1 MKRIPVIL
9 VFIVFFNLTLWGQ
22 KDDSVHKDST
32 AICSSAISSA
42 QYLISVSRPD
52 LAIDTLETALAL
64 YPENTVILKELAD
77 CHFSGGNMKLAEKY
91 YRNLLDL
98 DSGSLP
104 VKMRY
109 MSILYRKGEYSDAID
124 LGKGLLEEDRNPA
137 VCAMIGDSFNRKM
150 QVDSAIVYYNQALEI
165 RPHYETVVNK
175 LSSLLLK
182 QRKWNDVISL
192 TMSFLETEPDNAT
205 INQIKG
211 VAEYSAKDYVSA
223 IKTFTRQ
230 LALGDES
237 FDNYLY
243 LGRCGMKINDWY
255 GAYEDLQKAWDLQGS
270 TQDPYL
276 ALDIAQ
282 AAWRA
287 HKDYDSEVEKWYDT
301 AYGILNPVLY
311 AMYHE
316 NAEVLYAEG
325 RWKDCLQELKKALEV
340 DTEDIHLLSQIAECY
355 YQMKNYKQA
364 LDWFERS
371 KKARGPDAPADEF
384 VENRLVK
391 IREELFFQDAL
402 PPAQAGQR

>member
-1 MKRIPVIL
+1 ML
-9 VFIVFFNLTLWGQ
+9 LSMNLWGQ
-22 KDDSVHKDST
+22 EQNPDLNDST
-32 AICSSAISSA
+32 AICTSAISAA
-42 QYLISVSRPD
+42 QYHMSVSRPD

-91 YRNLLDL
+91 YRTILDL

-124 LGKGLLEEDRNPA
+124 LGKNLLEEDRNPA
-137 VCAMIGDSFNRKM
+137 ICAMIGDSFNRKM
-150 QVDSAIVYYNQALEI
+150 QIDSAIVYYNQALEI
-165 RPHYETVVNK
+165 RPHYESVVNK

-192 TMSFLETEPDNAT
+192 TTLFLESEPDNAT
-205 INQIKG
+205 INQIRG
-211 VAEYSAKDYVSA
+211 VAEYSSKDYVSA

-237 FDNYLY
+237 YDNYLY
-243 LGRCGMKINDWY
+243 LGRCGMKIGDWY
-255 GAYEDLQKAWDLQGS
+255 GAYEDLQKAWELQGD

-282 AAWRA
+282 AASRSY
-287 HKDYDSEVEKWYDT
+287 KDYDTEVKMWYDT
-301 AYGILNPVLY
+301 AYGILKPVLY
-311 AMYHE
+311 ATYKE
-316 NAEVLYAEG
+316 NAGVLYTEH
-325 RWKDCLQELKKALEV
+325 RWKDCLQELNRALGV
-340 DTEDIHLLSQIAECY
+340 DSDDYLLSKIAECY

-371 KKARGPDAPADEF
+371 KKARGPDAPASEF
-384 VENRLVK
+384 VESRLVK
-391 IREELFFQDAL
+391 IREELFFQGEL
-402 PPAQAGQR
+402 

>member
-1 MKRIPVIL
+1 MRTFLSSIL
-9 VFIVFFNLTLWGQ
+9 CMLLSMNLWAQ
-22 KDDSVHKDST
+22 EQNPEPNDST
-32 AICSSAISSA
+32 AICTSAISAA
-42 QYLISVSRPD
+42 QYHMSVSRPD

-91 YRNLLDL
+91 YRTILDL

-124 LGKGLLEEDRNPA
+124 LGKGLLEEDANPA

-150 QVDSAIVYYNQALEI
+150 QIDSAIVYYNQALEI
-165 RPHYETVVNK
+165 RPHYESVVNK

-192 TMSFLETEPDNAT
+192 TTSFLETEPDNAT

-230 LALGDES
+230 LDLGDES

-243 LGRCGMKINDWY
+243 LGRCGMKIGDWY
-255 GAYEDLQKAWDLQGS
+255 GAYEDLQKAWELQGD

-282 AAWRA
+282 AASRSY
-287 HKDYDSEVEKWYDT
+287 KDYDTEIKMWYDT
-301 AYGILNPVLY
+301 AYGILKPVLLAKY
-311 AMYHE
+311 KE
-316 NAEVLYAEG
+316 NASSLERNYRLKEAI
-325 RWKDCLQELKKALEV
+325 QEYKRAM
-340 DTEDIHLLSQIAECY
+340 DIDPDDVRLNLDIACCY
-355 YQMKNYKQA
+355 YDMENWKEA
-364 LDWFERS
+364 LDWFERY
-371 KKARGPDAPADEF
+371 KKAMGPDAPPNQY
-384 VENRLVK
+384 VEQCIVK
-391 IREELFFQDAL
+391 IREELFFQGEL
-402 PPAQAGQR
+402 